1 MARMFS
7 TSMLQRT
14 VNKDALQALDNLPV
28 AVMTCDLTSFRID
41 YANRA
46 SIELVRRIQHLLK
59 IDPDAIVGTCID
71 VFHRNPA
78 HQRQLISDPKRLPH
92 QARITLG
99 EEIIDLHISAIYDA
113 SGRYTKA
120 SLVCKIVTDQVRA
133 DRDTKRLMQM
143 LDKMPIN
150 VMTCDPKTFE
160 INYVNKTSVET
171 LTKVEQY
178 LPVKAK
184 DLLGS
189 SIDVFHRNPAHQR
202 KLLSNPS
209 NLPWKTNI
217 KVGPETLR
225 LNVSSIE
232 DETGAYL
239 GPMLS
244 WSIITDQ
251 AVVTEKV
258 GGVVETMTEVGS
270 QLNETAASMLESAT
284 TALERA
290 TSVTAAAE
298 QMNAAFSEISQ
309 RMSVAARISSDAT
322 TRADVTASKI
332 GALMAA
338 SDQIGTIMGTIQ
350 SIADQ
355 TKLLALNATIE
366 AARAGEL
373 GKGFAVVAAEVKG
386 LSEQTSRETE
396 QIRSQ
401 IEAMQAQTTE
411 ARTAIQSIIEV
422 IRELDS
428 LSTAVASAMTE
439 QQAASQEVAR
449 AIGSV
454 SDASQGTRTSA
465 QFVIGMLDRVDGARK
480 ANVEIQ
486 DFLKSI

>member
-1 MARMFS
+1 MARMFP
-7 TSMLQRT
+7 TSILQRSI
-14 VNKDALQALDNLPV
+14 NKDALQALDNLPV
-28 AVMTCDLTSFRID
+28 AVMTCELTSFCID

-46 SIELVRRIQHLLK
+46 SVELVERIKHLLK
-59 IDPDAIVGTCID
+59 IDPAAIVGTCID
-71 VFHRNPA
+71 VFHRHPA
-78 HQRQLISDPKRLPH
+78 HQRALISDPKRLPH

-113 SGRYTKA
+113 AGRYTKA
-120 SLVCKIVTDQVRA
+120 SLVWKIVTEQVRA
-133 DRDTKRLMQM
+133 DQKAKMLLQM
-143 LDKMPIN
+143 IDKMPIN

-160 INYVNKTSVET
+160 INYVNQTSIDT

-178 LPVKAK
+178 LPVKAR
-184 DLLGS
+184 DLLGT

-202 KLLSNPS
+202 QLLSNPA

-225 LNVSSIE
+225 LNVSAIE
-232 DETGAYL
+232 DENGGYM

-251 AVVTEKV
+251 AEVTAKV
-258 GGVVETMTEVGS
+258 GGVAQTVNEVGDH
-270 QLNETAASMLESAT
+270 LNETATSMLNSAS

-298 QMNAAFSEISQ
+298 EMNAAFSEISQ
-309 RMSVAARISSDAT
+309 RMTEAARISSSAT
-322 TRADVTASKI
+322 ARADVTASKI

-350 SIADQ
+350 AIADQ

-366 AARAGEL
+366 AARAGDL

-396 QIRSQ
+396 QIRAQ
-401 IEAMQAQTTE
+401 IEAMQSQTTE
-411 ARTAIQSIIEV
+411 ARTAIQSITEV

-454 SDASQGTRTSA
+454 SEASQGTRNSA
-465 QFVIGMLDRVDGARK
+465 EFVMKLVERVDDVRK
-480 ANVEIQ
+480 ANLEIET
-486 DFLKSI
+486 FLKSI

>member
-1 MARMFS
+1 
-7 TSMLQRT
+7 
-14 VNKDALQALDNLPV
+14 
-28 AVMTCDLTSFRID
+28 
-41 YANRA
+41 
-46 SIELVRRIQHLLK
+46 
-59 IDPDAIVGTCID
+59 
-71 VFHRNPA
+71 
-78 HQRQLISDPKRLPH
+78 
-92 QARITLG
+92 
-99 EEIIDLHISAIYDA
+99 
-113 SGRYTKA
+113 
-120 SLVCKIVTDQVRA
+120 
-133 DRDTKRLMQM
+133 
-143 LDKMPIN
+143 
-150 VMTCDPKTFE
+150 
-160 INYVNKTSVET
+160 
-171 LTKVEQY
+171 
-178 LPVKAK
+178 
-184 DLLGS
+184 
-189 SIDVFHRNPAHQR
+189 
-202 KLLSNPS
+202 
-209 NLPWKTNI
+209 
-217 KVGPETLR
+217 
-225 LNVSSIE
+225 
-232 DETGAYL
+232 
-239 GPMLS
+239 MLS

>member
-1 MARMFS
+1 MARLFPS
-7 TSMLQRT
+7 VTLQQSAS
-14 VNKDALQALDNLPV
+14 KDALQALDNLPV
-28 AVMTCDLTSFRID
+28 AVMTCDLKTFCID

-46 SIELVRRIQHLLK
+46 SIALVERLQHLLR
-59 IDPDAIVGTCID
+59 IDPKAIVGTCID

-78 HQRQLISDPKRLPH
+78 HQRALISNPKRLPH
-92 QARITLG
+92 EARITLG
-99 EEIIDLHISAIYDA
+99 DEVIDLHISAIYDSA
-113 SGRYTKA
+113 GRYTKA
-120 SLVCKIVTDQVRA
+120 SLVWKIVTDQVKA
-133 DRDTKRLMQM
+133 DRDTKRLLQM
-143 LDKMPIN
+143 IDKMPIN

-160 INYVNKTSVET
+160 INYVNKTSIET

-178 LPVKAK
+178 LPVKAR
-184 DLLGS
+184 DLLGT
-189 SIDVFHRNPAHQR
+189 SIDVFHRHPEHQR
-202 KLLSNPS
+202 RLLSNPS

-225 LNVSSIE
+225 LNVSAIL
-232 DETGAYL
+232 DEKGDYL

-251 AVVTEKV
+251 SVVTTKV
-258 GGVVETMTEVGS
+258 GDVVVTMNEVGDH
-270 QLNETAASMLESAT
+270 LNQTASSMLESAS
-284 TALERA
+284 TALDRA

-298 QMNAAFSEISQ
+298 QMNAAFSEIAQ
-309 RMSVAARISSDAT
+309 RMGEAARISSSAT
-322 TRADVTASKI
+322 ARADTTAAKI

-366 AARAGEL
+366 AARAGDL

-396 QIRSQ
+396 QIRAQ
-401 IEAMQAQTTE
+401 IEAMQTQTTE

-422 IRELDS
+422 IRELDA
-428 LSTAVASAMTE
+428 LSTAVASSMTE

-454 SDASQGTRTSA
+454 SQASQGTQKSA
-465 QFVIGMLDRVDGARK
+465 QFIMGLVQRVDGVRK

-486 DFLKSI
+486 DFLKTI